1 MGCMKPCN
9 WKDQRGTL
17 LALGGAEGEW
27 GLLGSEKRV
36 LWGLAAAFE
45 LVWGTLLRWPAEP
58 SSLWPCL
65 LASF

>member
-1 MGCMKPCN
+1 M
-9 WKDQRGTL
+9 

-45 LVWGTLLRWPAEP
+45 LAWGTLLRWPAEP